1 MKTIELIYKRPP
13 NRVNRFQQRLLYED
27 DDVIITTQRV
37 KPSAPIVIDGVT
49 VLGDDFPVV
58 WFVFAGRWYDVGKVY
73 NLQECFTGYYCDIIL
88 PMTRTETHFEIT
100 DLFLD
105 MWVSPDGSYRI
116 LDEDEFESAIE
127 NNAITPALA
136 NQARNAL
143 QNLIAE
149 VQSGSFPPPITSHW
163 ELVNE

>member
-13 NRVNRFQQRLLYED
+13 NRVNHFQQRLLYED
-27 DDVIITTQRV
+27 KDVIITTQRV
-37 KPSAPIVIDGVT
+37 KPSNPIVIDGVT

-58 WFVFAGRWYDVGKVY
+58 WFVFADKWYDVGKVY
-73 NLQECFTGYYCDIIL
+73 NLQEQFTGYYCDIIM

-105 MWVSPDGSYRI
+105 VWISPDGDHHI
-116 LDEDEFESAIE
+116 LDEDEFESAIK
-127 NNAITPALA
+127 NNAIGPDLA

-149 VQSGSFPPPITSHW
+149 VQSGNFPPEVLSHW